1 MRIVNTI
8 DGAYPHELIGYARQL
23 YSRHL
28 PNINRPSQ
36 KTHTYPAAPGT
47 GDSFVIIVTYGVTPD
62 GDSVRLINTN
72 RFRITRAINEVIG
85 DQYFPTLSWSG
96 GTAPF
101 VIKLAYRSVD
111 GLVQT
116 FDTTGMSVNIN
127 TNLTDGTGDI
137 VLAGALREYIVTK
150 KDDSGGWVNEATGF
164 TLTTDGWWA
173 DDLEIYD
180 GLAGDAAYDQKHQ
193 NALGILIEDSLVPT
207 PRTLFAPFAP
217 NPTYEPDLVTP
228 KGLFAKYPDGRFG
241 PPTWCIPTIL
251 WEAMPSITYGA
262 VLSDINGLTAT
273 VHIPGTTDPLPGAMS
288 YWLDAGY
295 TVPAT
300 GTAHDVDSG
309 LPVYATFLADDTL
322 HYHLAAAENGIIINQ
337 AVQLIDVVRLWRNDD
352 PYFIGSNPVSAQ
364 RSANQNLVGDKFMVV
379 IYHARVSGDP
389 AADLVMKHTDGF
401 GNEVYLSGAVLTPS
415 ASTNAFTFTV
425 SGGLTLL
432 GTAPYIHTI
441 TSANY
446 KRSDDV
452 FLWDLNDGL
461 PMAVYAEVQITSEG
475 PWGLTV
481 SVAGNTNW
489 TAANY
494 SVSDTAT
501 HATHKDGDVQARAQV
516 EAVVGR
522 KKYFI
527 GDVRSKGRPAAGD
540 VAAILYV
547 SDSSA
552 IGSVEGLSYH
562 KVSIVGSIGSV
573 GKSNN
578 AARRRVSVVGSVS
591 SVAASLRRMVRRIGV
606 LGSVGAV
613 GAPVGHMK
621 RIYTV
626 EGGVGAVCDAAAVLA
641 LVRKRE
647 ITGAVRSVGKPIA
660 VKHAV
665 FYRDVVGLVKAA
677 AFAQAVVARRYVVP
691 RESVITP
698 VVSGPLTY
706 GDPISKVLTATAV
719 PSSGSWVFDPVLS
732 TTSLPV
738 GTHLITIYFTPY
750 DTSYLSSTAG
760 ATITVEKAPA
770 VIEFPFPDVT
780 LHQTYDGEAKY
791 PPYVV
796 KRNGVITDAVVS
808 FEWDNTADPTTAP
821 VNAGVYGFTATVID
835 SRYYGVAEEFLAIER
850 ALTTVTWKGAKL
862 TYGTQLSAA
871 HLNAVGSVPGTKVY
885 YQLNV
890 RYFNIGDV
898 LPAGV
903 YLVEVQ
909 FLPTDSQN
917 YETSTTSGTITVDKA
932 LPVITWATP
941 AAIMQGT
948 ALSSLQL
955 NATANV
961 PGTFV
966 YNHSIGQVLAVG
978 TYQLVVTFTPTDIA
992 NYTQATKI
1000 VNLTV
1005 TANPS
1010 TLRITEFEN
1019 NLTRAV
1025 HFAGGRAPYSAKT
1038 FGEAFNVGF
1047 YPMTTSYFQISPLN
1061 PSIPWCGTGGVRL
1074 TSGDGQYVN
1083 CFFSSYPAGAKAP
1096 QPCPAAVCMQGV
1108 WVGLVYG
1115 AFRIDVTFTSCAA
1128 SGTCTIKWYVGGTD
1142 YVQFTVLGSVLT
1154 LFNVNIAAG
1163 VTRDMVFDVAITA
1176 GTAQERTDRNLLL
1189 RRQ

>member
-72 RFRITRAINEVIG
+72 RFRITRAVNEVIG

-111 GLVQT
+111 GLIQT

-127 TNLTDGTGDI
+127 TNLTDGIGDI
-137 VLAGALREYIVTK
+137 VLTGALREYIVTK
-150 KDDSGGWVNEATGF
+150 KDASGGWVNEATGF
-164 TLTTDGWWA
+164 TLTTEGWWA
-173 DDLEIYD
+173 DDLELYD
-180 GLAGDAAYDQKHQ
+180 GFVGDANYDQKHQ
-193 NALGILIEDSLVPT
+193 NALGLLIEDSLEPT

-217 NPTYEPDLVTP
+217 NPTYEPDLITP
-228 KGLFAKYPDGRFG
+228 KGLFAKYPEGRFG

-273 VHIPGTTDPLPGAMS
+273 VHVPGTTDELPGTMT
-288 YWLDAGY
+288 YWLDAAY

-322 HYHLAAAENGIIINQ
+322 HYHLAEAENGIIINQ

-352 PYFIGSNPVSAQ
+352 PYFIGSNPATAL
-364 RSANQNLVGDKFMVV
+364 RSNHQNLVGDKFMVV

-401 GNEVYLSGAVLTPS
+401 GSEVYLSGAVLTPS

-452 FLWDLNDGL
+452 YLWDLNDGL
-461 PMAVYAEVQITSEG
+461 PMAVYAEVQITSDG

-501 HATHKDGDVQARAQV
+501 HATHKDGDVQARALV

-547 SDSSA
+547 CDSSA

-573 GKSNN
+573 GKPNN
-578 AARRRVSVVGSVS
+578 AARRRVSVVGSIS
-591 SVAASLRRMVRRIGV
+591 AVAVSLRRMVRRIGV
-606 LGSVGAV
+606 IGSVGAV
-613 GAPVGHMK
+613 SIPVGYMK
-621 RIYTV
+621 QIYTV
-626 EGGVGAVCDAAAVLA
+626 DGSVGAVCNVAAVLA

-647 ITGAVRSVGKPIA
+647 ITGSVKSVGKPVA
-660 VKHAV
+660 VKHV
-665 FYRDVVGLVKAA
+665 IFYRDVVGSVS
-677 AFAQAVVARRYVVP
+677 AVVYIRANVSRRYAVP

-698 VVSGPLTY
+698 VVSGTLLY
-706 GDPISKVLTATAV
+706 GDPISKVLTATSV
-719 PSSGSWVFDPVLS
+719 PVSGNWAFDPILS
-732 TTSLPV
+732 TTTLSV
-738 GTHLITIYFTPY
+738 GTHLITIYFTPT
-750 DTSYLSSTAG
+750 DTNYLSSTAG
-760 ATITVEKAPA
+760 ATVTVEKAPA
-770 VIEFPFPDVT
+770 VIEFPFPDVG
-780 LHQTYDGEAKY
+780 LHPTYDGAAKY
-791 PPYVV
+791 PLYVV
-796 KRNGVITDAVVS
+796 KRNGVATDAVAT
-808 FEWDNTADPTTAP
+808 FEWDNTSGPTTAP
-821 VNAGVYGFTATVID
+821 VNAGTYGFTATVVD
-835 SRYYGVAEEFLAIER
+835 SRYYGTAEEFLVIER
-850 ALTTVTWKGAKL
+850 ALTTVTWGGAKL
-862 TYGTQLSAA
+862 RYGTPLSAA
-871 HLNAVGSVPGTKVY
+871 HLNAVGSVPGTMVY

-898 LPAGV
+898 LQTGIYAAD
-903 YLVEVQ
+903 VQ

-917 YETSTTSGTITVDKA
+917 YVTSITSGTITVDKA

-941 AAIMQGT
+941 SAIVQGT

-955 NATANV
+955 NATANT

-966 YNHSIGQVLAVG
+966 YNHNVGEVLAVG
-978 TYQLVVTFTPTDIA
+978 TYQLVVTFTPTDTA
-992 NYTQATKI
+992 NYTQAVKI
-1000 VNLTV
+1000 VNLSV
-1005 TANPS
+1005 VANTT
-1010 TLRITEFEN
+1010 TLRITGFEN
-1019 NLTRAV
+1019 DLTRKV
-1025 HFAGGRAPYSAKT
+1025 YFAGGQGPYSAAT

-1047 YPMTTSYFQISPLN
+1047 LPMTTSYFQISPLN
-1061 PSIPWCGTGGVRL
+1061 PSILWCGTGGVRL
-1074 TSGDGQYVN
+1074 TSADGQYVN
-1083 CFFSSYPAGAKAP
+1083 CFFSSYPSGAQAP
-1096 QPCPAAVCMQGV
+1096 QACAAAVCMQGV

-1115 AFRIDVTFTSCAA
+1115 AFRIEVTFTSCAA
-1128 SGTCTIKWYVGGTD
+1128 SGTCALKWYTGETD
-1142 YVQFTVLGSVLT
+1142 YVQFMVLEAVMT
-1154 LFNVNIAAG
+1154 LYNVNISVG
-1163 VTRDMVFDVAITA
+1163 NTRNLVFDVNITA
-1176 GTAQERTDRNLLL
+1176 GTAQERSDGNLLL